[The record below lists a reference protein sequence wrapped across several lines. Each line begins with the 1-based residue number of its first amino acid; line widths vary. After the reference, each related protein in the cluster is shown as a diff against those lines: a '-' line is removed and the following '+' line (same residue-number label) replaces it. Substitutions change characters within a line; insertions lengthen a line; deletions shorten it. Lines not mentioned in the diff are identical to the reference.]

1 MHPTVQYR
9 VQAIDKY
16 RKKNLQYNGRKRKY
30 TVERQENEMY
40 NGETGKGNVQE
51 RDRKKEM
58 YSGDTGK
65 GNFKKRRR
73 ASKGHGTQA
82 RSLSSLAYNCT

>member
-30 TVERQENEMY
+30 TVERQEKEMY
-40 NGETGKGNVQE
+40 RGETGKRSVQWRE
-51 RDRKKEM
+51 RKRKCTMERQEKEM
-58 YSGDTGK
+58 YSGKTGK
-65 GNFKKRRR
+65 GNNW
-73 ASKGHGTQA
+73 SKIKTM
-82 RSLSSLAYNCT
+82 Y